1 MNSIGAA
8 AKLVSM
14 KRSSRSKSPAVPR
27 CRWCRKTEGELRP
40 VQVER
45 SALRY
50 SSSGFG
56 YRTSKVVT
64 RYEHPSCLEVE
75 IELNRQS
82 AERADRERAE
92 LIEKL
97 RAEGQL

>member
-1 MNSIGAA
+1 MSDIGGTP
-8 AKLVSM
+8 KLVSM
-14 KRSSRSKSPAVPR
+14 KRSSHSKRPSVPR

-92 LIEKL
+92 LIE
-97 RAEGQL
+97 QLKGRL